1 MSKVFVVVFL
11 IFGTVVGSGFSS
23 GKEIMVFFSRFGV
36 LSYLY
41 IILAGFLFFLLFYFF
56 LSHGKKIAKFLEKS
70 KLLNIV
76 IAFISLIFCA
86 SMFAGIKSLFEYFPT
101 WLYVLSV
108 VLLVLGCVVI
118 TLKGIKGFERL
129 NLILMPAT
137 SIVFLVVLVYA
148 LPISSN
154 FSISTNSW
162 AGFLYSPLY
171 VALNTSMSGLV
182 IAKVGEGLSKKQ
194 TFFASLFSVLLL
206 LVFLLLGNFVLQR
219 NSESFISEMPFLYLM
234 RDNSF
239 MFVLAYIVV
248 LVGCFTTLISQCL
261 TLKSFFENFVKNQF
275 CVSLVSVLI
284 PFFISVLGFSQIISF
299 LYPICSVLG
308 IFVLICVI
316 FSEISKGSGNEL
328 TRGKYHFW

>member
-1 MSKVFVVVFL
+1 
-11 IFGTVVGSGFSS
+11 
-23 GKEIMVFFSRFGV
+23 MVFFSRFGV

-261 TLKSFFENFVKNQF
+261 TLKSFFENLVKNQF

-284 PFFISVLGFSQIISF
+284 PFFISALGFSQIISF

-328 TRGKYHFW
+328 TRGKNHFW

>member
-1 MSKVFVVVFL
+1 
-11 IFGTVVGSGFSS
+11 
-23 GKEIMVFFSRFGV
+23 MVFFSRFGV

-56 LSHGKKIAKFLEKS
+56 LSHGKKIAKFLERS
-70 KLLNIV
+70 KLLNFV

-137 SIVFLVVLVYA
+137 SIVFLIVLFYA
-148 LPISSN
+148 LSISSN

-206 LVFLLLGNFVLQR
+206 LIFLLLGNFVLQR
-219 NSESFISEMPFLYLM
+219 NSESYISEMPFLYLM

-284 PFFISVLGFSQIISF
+284 PFFISALGFSQIISF

-316 FSEISKGSGNEL
+316 FSEISKGNGKGISGSEN
-328 TRGKYHFW
+328 HFW